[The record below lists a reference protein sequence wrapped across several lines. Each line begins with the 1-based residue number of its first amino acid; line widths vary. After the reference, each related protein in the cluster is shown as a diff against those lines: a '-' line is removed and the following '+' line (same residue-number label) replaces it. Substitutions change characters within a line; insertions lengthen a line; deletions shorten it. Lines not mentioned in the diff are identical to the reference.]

1 VAYLFLVRR
10 IRMKSD
16 EPDQIDFVP
25 LGRYAPREA
34 AKLLAHFEET
44 GIPFRMQPRKPAPQP
59 GPTAA
64 IDISV
69 DAARGTEVAQ
79 IHRDLFG
86 DGLPNYDSS
95 FFRDHHNV

>member
-1 VAYLFLVRR
+1 
-10 IRMKSD
+10 MKSD
-16 EPDQIDFVP
+16 EPDQIDFVL

-34 AKLLAHFEET
+34 AKLLARFEEA

-64 IDISV
+64 IDISI

>member
-1 VAYLFLVRR
+1 MCLPRHPAVAYLFLVRR

-64 IDISV
+64 IDILKKDKAPDES
-69 DAARGTEVAQ
+69 AIRNAQ
-79 IHRDLFG
+79 QII
-86 DGLPNYDSS
+86 DSS
-95 FFRDHHNV
+95 K